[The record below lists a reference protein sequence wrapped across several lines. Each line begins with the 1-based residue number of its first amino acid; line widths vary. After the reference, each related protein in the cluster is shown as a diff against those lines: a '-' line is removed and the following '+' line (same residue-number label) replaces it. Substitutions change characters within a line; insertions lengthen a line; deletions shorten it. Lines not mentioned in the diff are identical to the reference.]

1 MLLFWSHCNAQ
12 PKLFLG
18 KDSRGRIVSI
28 LIRRSDVGVNLG
40 NICAPTNLTEQKNF
54 FDSFHKFYIPS
65 SAIIITGD
73 FNCYNNALDKFSEN
87 VSIHREYKSLKSDF
101 VHADVW
107 HNWYPSAREFT
118 WFDST
123 LSIGSRLGKFF
134 LFLKIY
140 CHLAFNVTS
149 TTFGVQCIMVFLKI
163 MNEIHCMTLKN

>member
-1 MLLFWSHCNAQ
+1 MDIALDLSSWFPASCTQ
-12 PKLFLG
+12 GGVVILISLQCSDELFLG
-18 KDSRGRIVSI
+18 KDSRGRIISI

-40 NICAPTNLTEQKNF
+40 NIYAPTNLTEQKNF
-54 FDSFHKFYIPS
+54 FDSFHKFFIPS

-134 LFLKIY
+134 YFWRFI
-140 CHLAFNVTS
+140 VTWRS
-149 TTFGVQCIMVFLKI
+149 MWHRPLLEFSA
-163 MNEIHCMTLKN
+163 